1 MSMNS
6 EKLNLILFGPP
17 AAGKGTQAKQLVADH
32 DLVQLSTGDM
42 LRAAVKSGSD
52 LGERVKMI
60 MERGDLVSD
69 EIVIALIEDQIER
82 NPDAAGFIFDGFP
95 RTVPQAEALDA
106 TLTSRGMAID
116 SVIRLKVD
124 DAALMERIRVRFAE
138 QGRKDD
144 NPESFAIRLG
154 NYNKQTAPLLPYYVA
169 QGKLVEVD
177 GMQSIE
183 SVSTQVRTVL
193 ETIKATKVPRKKGFF
208 ARLFGG

>member
-95 RTVPQAEALDA
+95 RTVPQAAALDA